1 MLVLAV
7 AFLSACGGE
16 PMPDPDAP
24 SPSPWSTATERVHP
38 TPSPSPWPTATDT
51 GHAEFPCGPSMFSE
65 LEYTPEVLLWT
76 ADGSDLV
83 FSHEGSIWTV
93 DAEGAKLHK
102 VLHAL
107 GGNISVRHGAFKFGF
122 HADLSPD
129 GTRLAYTACQYQ
141 TEYEDAA
148 YAQDVLARRGPEVYE
163 LSLYNYE
170 IALTGLD
177 GDDQRRITHNN
188 WPDDHYPVWSP
199 KGDRI
204 AFTKGGGGYS
214 GQLYTMSPDGSD
226 VQSVGLTGMRVARVP
241 PVWSPDGQR
250 LAFVVNEGEIYPRD
264 ERNVYTVRLNGTEP
278 VKVGEMG
285 GVRYVGLAVT
295 SAPSWHPDGERLAF
309 AGFNGEELFIHT
321 VKFDGSDLRQVWS
334 SVPAYDS
341 KSVSQVSWSPDGS
354 ELLFVADGV
363 YIVKADRVGRQKLPA
378 SSNKE
383 VMVAAWSPDGSR
395 IATYTTSARYGS
407 AASLVIMNR
416 DGTDLRVLAEA
427 DRNGEIRLAQ
437 STQPEDTRE
446 QESDP
451 TATAPPPG

>member
-1 MLVLAV
+1 MLWA
-7 AFLSACGGE
+7 E
-16 PMPDPDAP
+16 I
-24 SPSPWSTATERVHP
+24 SPL
-38 TPSPSPWPTATDT
+38 
-51 GHAEFPCGPSMFSE
+51 GMGPSNSGS
-65 LEYTPEVLLWT
+65 TPTYRRMEP
-76 ADGSDLV
+76 G
-83 FSHEGSIWTV
+83 
-93 DAEGAKLHK
+93 
-102 VLHAL
+102 
-107 GGNISVRHGAFKFGF
+107 
-122 HADLSPD
+122 
-129 GTRLAYTACQYQ
+129 LAYTACQYQ

-204 AFTKGGGGYS
+204 AFMRM

-226 VQSVGLTGMRVARVP
+226 VQSVSVIDMDLARVP

-334 SVPAYDS
+334 RVPAERLKVSFTGVLVARRLGVTLCGRWRVHS
-341 KSVSQVSWSPDGS
+341 KT
-354 ELLFVADGV
+354 L
-363 YIVKADRVGRQKLPA
+363 DRVGRQKLQA
-378 SSNKE
+378 SSNQE
-383 VMVAAWSPDGSR
+383 VTVAAWSPDGSR
-395 IATYTTSARYGS
+395 IATYTTSAWYGS
-407 AASLVIMNR
+407 AASLVTMNR
-416 DGTDLRVLAEA
+416 DGTDLRVLVEA
-427 DRNGEIRLAQ
+427 DRNGELRLAQ
-437 STQPEDTRE
+437 STQPEATRE

-451 TATAPPPG
+451 SATAPPPG